1 MTRTEKRKRSS
12 KIYWACLIIY
22 TVLLI
27 AAAVYGLT
35 TIWAYAEEYEL
46 SRPNNTMDEYVATL
60 SENLW
65 GEGIAETVSS
75 MAHEVQSDEEVAE
88 HVKEL
93 LKSGISYVRK
103 GNSDGTN
110 AAVYS
115 LRCNGNEFGTVRL
128 VEDESYSSQAR
139 FGMLPWKVESE
150 EFDFN
155 GLYSSVE
162 IVVPKTYEVYLNGT
176 KLGAEYIVE
185 EGIKY
190 DVLEDYYDDFEGLP
204 TKVRYK
210 YDNAIGELEFSVK
223 DEQGNDYVIDES
235 RDDSQ
240 YIKPCTDAELERLS
254 QFAAGFVVSYL
265 KYTSGVID
273 PMYGYG
279 ILKDYLVE
287 GADLDKRML
296 NAMDGLS
303 WAHTVSIQ
311 VNSSTLNSALS
322 LGDGFYMCDISSSA
336 TTFAYGHGEVESI
349 SNMRVI
355 VTDDGNRVRAIS
367 LELY

>member
-1 MTRTEKRKRSS
+1 MTRTEKRKRSAR
-12 KIYWACLIIY
+12 IYWGALIIY
-22 TVLLI
+22 TVLII
-27 AAAVYGLT
+27 AAAVYALT
-35 TIWAYAEEYEL
+35 MVWTYAEEYEL

-65 GEGIAETVSS
+65 GDGIAETVSS
-75 MAHEVQSDEEVAE
+75 MEHAVQSDDEVAA
-88 HVKEL
+88 HVKNL
-93 LKSGISYVRK
+93 LKDGISYTRK
-103 GNSDGTN
+103 SGTGGGEGIH
-110 AAVYS
+110 YS
-115 LRCNGNEFGTVRL
+115 LRCNGNEFGTVTL
-128 VEDESYSSQAR
+128 VEDDSNADELK
-139 FGMLPWKVESE
+139 FGMLPWKVASE

-162 IVVPKTYEVYLNGT
+162 IVVPKTYEVYLNGV
-176 KLGAEYIVE
+176 KLGPEYIVE

-190 DVLEDYYDDFEGLP
+190 DVLEDYYDEFEGLP
-204 TKVRYK
+204 TKVRYQ
-210 YDNAIGELEFSVK
+210 YDKAIGELEFNIK
-223 DEQGNDYVIDES
+223 DENGQDYVIDES
-235 RDDSQ
+235 QDDSQ
-240 YIKPCTDAELERLS
+240 YIKPCTEAELERLS
-254 QFAAGFVVSYL
+254 QFSAGFVVNYL

-279 ILKDYLVE
+279 ILKDYLVL

-322 LGDGFYMCDISSSA
+322 LGDGYYMCDISSSA

-355 VTDDGNRVRAIS
+355 VVDDGDRVRAIS

>member
-1 MTRTEKRKRSS
+1 MTRSEKRKRSS
-12 KIYWACLIIY
+12 RIYWVCLIIY

-27 AAAVYGLT
+27 AAAVFGLS
-35 TIWAYAEEYEL
+35 TIWRYAEEYEL
-46 SRPNNTMDEYVATL
+46 SRPNNTLDAYVANL

-65 GEGIAETVSS
+65 GEGIESSVSS

-93 LKSGISYVRK
+93 LKSGITYVRK
-103 GNSDGTN
+103 GSTDSSGSIS
-110 AAVYS
+110 YS
-115 LRCNGNEFGTVRL
+115 LRCNGNEFGTVKL
-128 VEDESYSSQAR
+128 IEDDSMADELK
-139 FGMLPWKVESE
+139 FGMRPWKVESE

-155 GLYSSVE
+155 GLYGTVE
-162 IVVPKTYEVYLNGT
+162 IVVPRTYEVYLNGV

-185 EGIKY
+185 EGIHY
-190 DVLEDYYDDFEGLP
+190 DVLEDYYDDFESLP
-204 TKVRYK
+204 TKVRYQ
-210 YDNAIGELEFSVK
+210 YDHAIGELDFEVR
-223 DEQGNDYVIDES
+223 DEQGEVYVIDET

-240 YIKPCTDAELERLS
+240 YINPCNEAELERLS
-254 QFAAGFVVSYL
+254 QFTAGFVVNYL

-279 ILKDYLVE
+279 ILKDYLVL
-287 GADLDKRML
+287 GADLDQRML

-355 VTDDGNRVRAIS
+355 VVDDGERVRAIS